1 MQAQQSLFQA
11 AFKDP
16 NQRVAHGV
24 SKSRPFLNLWAPSP
38 SVQQYQAAQTQKR
51 TMASATSFYD
61 FKPLDSKSCF
71 PYHHLQFIGPSISA
85 SATPHNTVS

>member
-1 MQAQQSLFQA
+1 MQAQQSLFQT